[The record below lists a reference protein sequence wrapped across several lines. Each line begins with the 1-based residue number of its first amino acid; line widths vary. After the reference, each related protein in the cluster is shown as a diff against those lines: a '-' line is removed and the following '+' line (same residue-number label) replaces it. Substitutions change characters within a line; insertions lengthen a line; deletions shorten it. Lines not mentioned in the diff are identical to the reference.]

1 MGWYDTKLEFKR
13 PRRSVNKPYRS
24 LSVRMRIQDCYEICC
39 DDRQLRSGVEDI
51 CNGDNFNDFA
61 KEYFNLLDEE
71 NFFEN

>member
-1 MGWYDTKLEFKR
+1 
-13 PRRSVNKPYRS
+13 
-24 LSVRMRIQDCYEICC
+24 MRIQDCYEICC

-51 CNGDNFNDFA
+51 CNGDNINDYA